1 MSSPLGATCIRV
13 GDACRHLTVQVVD
26 TDGFYTV
33 PAQVSLSSVLMVSD
47 AADPAAAL
55 GDEPTTSPPRVRGR
69 TVGFLAALAA
79 LTAGLLYALTGQSWL
94 DALRP
99 LDDLSGLDWA
109 SLYATVVLVR
119 LAAPLVADRDRL
131 RLYWSRLRGDPV
143 GLLAL
148 AGVSLF
154 VLIGA
159 IGPLLTP
166 PDPVVRPAASYQPP
180 VGFTTPEA
188 VSFSCVGPVE
198 NGACRGTWQ
207 FPLGTTAEGNDVAT
221 LLLAGGR
228 VALQITVVTAALV
241 VPLGVAVG
249 AVAGFVG
256 GLADDVLVGAA
267 DAVAIVPPF
276 VAYVILAFVLARGAG
291 DMLLLVAV
299 FGTLGWTGVA
309 RAVRESVRSRREA
322 SYVTAAVS
330 AGASRPWVLRHHLLP
345 NVADTVVASAAQQI
359 ALLVLAEAAL
369 SYLGYGVAS
378 VNSWGSL
385 VAAGTRGGVFGD
397 LLTTWWISTFPA
409 LALILTVVSLSLLG
423 DSLRDVLD
431 PERGGT

>member
-1 MSSPLGATCIRV
+1 MCVR
-13 GDACRHLTVQVVD
+13 DACRHLTIQVVD
-26 TDGFYTV
+26 TGGFYTLPLQPFVSSAVMV
-33 PAQVSLSSVLMVSD
+33 PD
-47 AADPAAAL
+47 AADSVTTL
-55 GDEPTTSPPRVRGR
+55 DDEPVPRPPRARSR

-79 LTAGLLYALTGQSWL
+79 LTAGLLYASTGQSWF

-99 LDDLSGLDWA
+99 LEDVSGLDWA
-109 SLYATVVLVR
+109 SLYATVVLSR

-131 RLYWSRLRGDPV
+131 QLYWRRLRGDPV
-143 GLLAL
+143 GLFAL
-148 AGVSLF
+148 VGVTLF
-154 VLIGA
+154 VFVGA

-188 VSFSCVGPVE
+188 VSYSCVGPVID
-198 NGACRGTWQ
+198 GVCHGTWQ

-249 AVAGFVG
+249 SAAGFVG
-256 GLADDVLVGAA
+256 GFVDDVLVGAA

-291 DMLLLVAV
+291 NMLLLVAV
-299 FGTLGWTGVA
+299 FGTLGWAGVA
-309 RAVRESVRSRREA
+309 RAVRESVLSRREA

-330 AGASRPWVLRHHLLP
+330 AGASRLWVLRYHLLP
-345 NVADTVVASAAQQI
+345 NVADTVVASAAQQV

-369 SYLGYGVAS
+369 SYLGYGVAE

-385 VAAGTRGGVFGD
+385 VAAGTRGGVFGN

-409 LALILTVVSLSLLG
+409 LALVAVVVCLSLLG

-431 PERGGT
+431 PERGGS

>member
-1 MSSPLGATCIRV
+1 
-13 GDACRHLTVQVVD
+13 
-26 TDGFYTV
+26 
-33 PAQVSLSSVLMVSD
+33 MVSD
-47 AADPAAAL
+47 AADPVTAL
-55 GDEPTTSPPRVRGR
+55 GDAPTDGPQRVRGR
-69 TVGFLAALAA
+69 TVGFIAALAA
-79 LTAGLLYALTGQSWL
+79 LTAGLLYAFTGQSWL

-99 LDDLSGLDWA
+99 LDDFSGLDWA
-109 SLYATVVLVR
+109 SLYATVVLAR

-131 RLYWSRLRGDPV
+131 RLYWRRLRGDPV

-148 AGVSLF
+148 GGVGLF

-180 VGFTTPEA
+180 VGFTTPEE
-188 VSFSCVGPVE
+188 VSFSCVGSVVD
-198 NGACRGTWQ
+198 GVCHGTWQ

-256 GLADDVLVGAA
+256 GVVDDVLVGAA

-345 NVADTVVASAAQQI
+345 NVADTVVASAGQQI

-378 VNSWGSL
+378 VHSWGSL
-385 VAAGTRGGVFGD
+385 VAAGTRSGVFGD

-409 LALILTVVSLSLLG
+409 LALVVTVVSLSLLG
-423 DSLRDVLD
+423 DSLRDVFD